1 MRCRWAAAPSLWLA
15 KKSKPRVIRKGRFA
29 AGGQREAMREGQRE
43 PRRFGSQGGR
53 RGGVR
58 GVERDEAGAVESSA
72 VHPGSL
78 GRGADLP
85 NSLDPLDPTSNYPA
99 PDSSESSSAGQRA
112 GGSQRPTR
120 SLKMRAIDYLSRRE
134 YSRTELT
141 RKLAPFVEEGDA
153 LDPLLDA
160 LEREGWLSEARF
172 AESVMNRRAARMGTS
187 RIVNELRQHKLDDA
201 LIESVDSQLR
211 DTERARAQAVW
222 RKKFGQ
228 LPRSPAERVKQA
240 RFLAMRGF
248 SGATISQILKGD
260 DDWSDE

>member
-1 MRCRWAAAPSLWLA
+1 
-15 KKSKPRVIRKGRFA
+15 
-29 AGGQREAMREGQRE
+29 
-43 PRRFGSQGGR
+43 
-53 RGGVR
+53 
-58 GVERDEAGAVESSA
+58 
-72 VHPGSL
+72 
-78 GRGADLP
+78 
-85 NSLDPLDPTSNYPA
+85 
-99 PDSSESSSAGQRA
+99 
-112 GGSQRPTR
+112 
-120 SLKMRAIDYLSRRE
+120 MRAIDYLSRRE

-172 AESVMNRRAARMGTS
+172 AESVMNRRAARMGAS
-187 RIVNELRQHKLDDA
+187 RIVNELRQHKLDDT
-201 LIESVDSQLR
+201 LIESVGSQLR

-228 LPRSPAERVKQA
+228 LPQSPAERVKQA

-260 DDWSDE
+260 DDWGDE